1 MTPAVPRV
9 SNYSL
14 KDGGHRGTRQACRNG
29 WLAARLKSRGLG
41 AEAEGEISSFLSLS
55 GFYYNSLGEYGFAC
69 QIFVLICLP
78 SSGVCWLF
86 VPYVT
91 EA

>member
-14 KDGGHRGTRQACRNG
+14 KDGGHRGPHQACRNG
-29 WLAARLKSRGLG
+29 WIAARLKSRGRG
-41 AEAEGEISSFLSLS
+41 AEAEGEISRFLSLS
-55 GFYYNSLGEYGFAC
+55 GFYHNSLGEYGFAC

-86 VPYVT
+86 VPYVI